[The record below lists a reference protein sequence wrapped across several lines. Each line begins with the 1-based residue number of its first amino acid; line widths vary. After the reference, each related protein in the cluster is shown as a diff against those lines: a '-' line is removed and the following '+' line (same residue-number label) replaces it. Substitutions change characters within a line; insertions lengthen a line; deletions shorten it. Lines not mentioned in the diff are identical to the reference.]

1 MNISLKDQTILVTGA
16 SRGIGA
22 AIALALADAGASVA
36 IHFNQQVE
44 QAEELLQ
51 KLGPQCQM
59 FQANLEKPE
68 EVQALFESV
77 RESMGKLTGLVN
89 NAGVAISCAMEGS
102 DEDWLTGW
110 QKMMDVNT
118 RALGLLCK
126 KAIQQMTK
134 GTGGRIVNI
143 SSRAAFR
150 GDTADYMGYAASKG
164 AVVAL
169 TRSIARAYGKQNICA
184 FNIAPGFVRTDMAQ
198 DFMDQYGEDFALN
211 DIALN
216 QLTQPKDI
224 APMVVLLLSGLSDH
238 ATGATI
244 DMNAGSYVH

>member
-1 MNISLKDQTILVTGA
+1 MNITLKNQTILVTGA

-22 AIALALADAGASVA
+22 AIALALSEAGAKLA
-36 IHFNQQVE
+36 IHYHRQENQ
-44 QAEELLQ
+44 ATALLQ
-51 KLGPQCQM
+51 KLNPDCRM
-59 FQANLEKPE
+59 FQANLEDTADVQKLFE
-68 EVQALFESV
+68 EVV
-77 RESMGKLTGLVN
+77 DSMGNLIGIVN
-89 NAGVAISCAMEGS
+89 NAGVAMSCAVEGS
-102 DEDWLTGW
+102 DQDWLEGW
-110 QKMMDVNT
+110 QKIMNVNT
-118 RALGLLCK
+118 TALGLLCK
-126 KAIQQMTK
+126 KAIQHMIK
-134 GTGGRIVNI
+134 NDGGRIVNI

-198 DFMDQYGEDFALN
+198 EFMDQYGENFALN

-216 QLTQPKDI
+216 ELTQPKDI
-224 APMVVLLLSGLSDH
+224 APMVLLLLSGLSDH